1 MRGHLRNGHR
11 NGSRSRVLLN
21 RGGGSS
27 RPDRALPLNLRLQ
40 AIADNI
46 PTEII
51 DELWVFPPLP
61 DRDAA
66 CEFLVLVC
74 YDGGEDRRR
83 IVTAH
88 VDAQRTENGGG
99 EDFEWVQRLR
109 EHGTAPHQWVAGM
122 PERLLQRLS
131 EAGIPEVIEVA
142 GRDDAW
148 SGAIER
154 YGQGN
159 GNGQPNG
166 NGNGAA
172 HVDTAFSVDS
182 QYPPAIAFSTINE
195 TSVSRAEPQQEQ

>member
-1 MRGHLRNGHR
+1 MRGHVKNGRR

-21 RGGGSS
+21 RVGGSS

-88 VDAQRTENGGG
+88 VDAQRTESGG
-99 EDFEWVQRLR
+99 EDLEWVQRLR

-142 GRDDAW
+142 GREDAW

-154 YGQGN
+154 FAQGD
-159 GNGQPNG
+159 GNGQTNG
-166 NGNGAA
+166 NGNGGPQIKR
-172 HVDTAFSVDS
+172 AFSVDNE
-182 QYPPAIAFSTINE
+182 YVPAITFSTINE

>member
-1 MRGHLRNGHR
+1 MRGHVRNGRR

-21 RGGGSS
+21 RVSGSS

-40 AIADNI
+40 AIAENI

-88 VDAQRTENGGG
+88 VDAQRTESGG
-99 EDFEWVQRLR
+99 EDFEWIQRLR

-142 GRDDAW
+142 GREDAW
-148 SGAIER
+148 SGAVQR
-154 YGQGN
+154 FAQSN
-159 GNGQPNG
+159 GNGQTNG
-166 NGNGAA
+166 NGNGSAEI
-172 HVDTAFSVDS
+172 TAVFSVDS
-182 QYPPAIAFSTINE
+182 KCLQAITFSTINE
-195 TSVSRAEPQQEQ
+195 TSVSRVEPQQEQ